1 MADKI
6 PLKLNLGPNE
16 IREFVAGDTVPE
28 AHLPNTLVKLTGAQT
43 LVDKTLDPTT
53 VASRLLAVGATP
65 ARVLDLASTG
75 GSTATNY
82 DAVKLTTQA
91 AGSGAIVSP
100 VSSLPNANLKL
111 QALGGSGNVLVR
123 NQGVDMGTVVGT
135 TGTQILSGKTLDT
148 PSISNFS
155 SATHNHTNT
164 AGGGTLSA
172 AALPADVLYGTNVIN
187 VANKTLL
194 PTNKIQ
200 STLLE
205 STGTVP
211 ALSVGLTGAPS
222 SLDFSCPKVVANV
235 ASSGAVLSVESSAAN
250 SNLIL
255 QGKGLGL
262 VTTSNGEV
270 VGISGIQTLTNKTL
284 VSPTLQSTT
293 LGPTTVIQSTLLEST
308 GTVPGLSVGKQ
319 NLPTL
324 VDYSCPKLISNVA
337 AGGAILGVESS
348 AVFSNLQLQG
358 KGGGLVTTSNG
369 TVVGTSGVQTLTNK
383 TLTAPIL
390 SSPDI
395 GDFTSAQ
402 HDHTSAAEGGGI
414 DAAAI
419 SSGSFSQDRIAATGN
434 RTGNY
439 VDGLSSRILRSNGT
453 ASGSGGTAEWC
464 ERERVGQV
472 KTETTQF
479 YHPAINAYQ
488 TFSNFQF
495 GGSWNTLP
503 DVLKETG
510 TSVLATNTG
519 LKGKT
524 LRVTGAATVT
534 LNTATGSARS
544 IDVQLNTA
552 FGVVLFNASYIF
564 GGTPA
569 FLTNTNYV
577 VFQIVATWRGDT
589 SGGATWYTHAPIAR
603 VSDITTVARTEALM
617 TANNAISALYTKA
630 LGASEF
636 FYLQMKL
643 NNTAVVGENIELTN
657 CMWEVLN

>member
-16 IREFVAGDTVPE
+16 IREFAGGDTVPE

-75 GSTATNY
+75 TTTNY
-82 DAVKLTTQA
+82 DAVKLTTQL
-91 AGSGAIVSP
+91 STNGAIVSA
-100 VSSLPNANLKL
+100 VSSATDADLRVEAK
-111 QALGGSGNVLVR
+111 GSGKVYV
-123 NQGVDMGTVVGT
+123 QGNGVAVGT
-135 TGTQILSGKTLDT
+135 TGTQTLDNKTLTT
-148 PSISNFS
+148 PTIASFAN
-155 SATHNHTNT
+155 ATHNHTNT
-164 AGGGTLSA
+164 AGGGLLSA
-172 AALPADVLYGTNVIN
+172 AALPGDILYGTNIIN
-187 VANKTLL
+187 VANKTFG
-194 PTNKIQ
+194 PTCKIQ
-200 STLLE
+200 TTLLE
-205 STGTVP
+205 GSGTVP
-211 ALSVGLTGAPS
+211 ALSVGLTGSPTF
-222 SLDFSCPKVVANV
+222 LDYSCPKLISNV
-235 ASSGAVLSVESSAAN
+235 SAGGAVLGVESTAGA

-270 VGISGIQTLTNKTL
+270 VG
-284 VSPTLQSTT
+284 
-293 LGPTTVIQSTLLEST
+293 
-308 GTVPGLSVGKQ
+308 
-319 NLPTL
+319 
-324 VDYSCPKLISNVA
+324 
-337 AGGAILGVESS
+337 
-348 AVFSNLQLQG
+348 
-358 KGGGLVTTSNG
+358 
-369 TVVGTSGVQTLTNK
+369 TSGVQTLTNK
-383 TLTAPIL
+383 TLTTPTLTQPGI
-390 SSPDI
+390 SN
-395 GDFTSAQ
+395 FTSAQ
-402 HDHTSAAEGGGI
+402 HDHTSAAQGGGI

-439 VDGLSSRILRSNGT
+439 VDGLSSRILRSNGI

-479 YHPAINAYQ
+479 YHPAVTAYQ
-488 TFSNFQF
+488 TFSSFQF

-552 FGVVLFNASYIF
+552 FGVVLFNANYIF

>member
-6 PLKLNLGPNE
+6 PLKLNIGPNE
-16 IREFVAGDTVPE
+16 IREFGGGDTVPE
-28 AHLPNTLVKLTGAQT
+28 AHLPTTLVKLTGAQT

-65 ARVLDLASTG
+65 PRVLDLASTG

-123 NQGVDMGTVVGT
+123 NAGVDMGTVVGT
-135 TGTQILSGKTLDT
+135 TGTQTLIGKTLDT
-148 PSISNFS
+148 PNISNFS

-222 SLDFSCPKVVANV
+222 SVDFSCPKVVANV
-235 ASSGAVLSVESSAAN
+235 AGGGAVLSVESSAAN

-262 VTTSNGEV
+262 VTTSNG
-270 VGISGIQTLTNKTL
+270 
-284 VSPTLQSTT
+284 
-293 LGPTTVIQSTLLEST
+293 
-308 GTVPGLSVGKQ
+308 
-319 NLPTL
+319 
-324 VDYSCPKLISNVA
+324 
-337 AGGAILGVESS
+337 
-348 AVFSNLQLQG
+348 
-358 KGGGLVTTSNG
+358 
-369 TVVGTSGVQTLTNK
+369 TVVGETGSQILTNK

-395 GDFTSAQ
+395 GNFTFAQ

-479 YHPAINAYQ
+479 YHPAVTAYQ
-488 TFSNFQF
+488 TFSSFQF

-510 TSVLATNTG
+510 TSGLATNTG

-544 IDVQLNTA
+544 IEIQLNTA
-552 FGVVLFNASYIF
+552 FGVVLFNAGYIF

-569 FLTNTNYV
+569 IITNTNYV

-589 SGGATWYTHAPIAR
+589 SGGAVWYTHAPIAR

-617 TANNAISALYTKA
+617 TANNAISGLYTKA

-636 FYLQMKL
+636 FYLQMRL
-643 NNTAVVGENIELTN
+643 NNTAAVGENIELTN

>member
-65 ARVLDLASTG
+65 PRVLDLASTG

-123 NQGVDMGTVVGT
+123 NGGVDMGTVVGT
-135 TGTQILSGKTLDT
+135 TGTQTLIGKTLDT
-148 PSISNFS
+148 PNISNFS

-211 ALSVGLTGAPS
+211 ALSVGLTGAPTS
-222 SLDFSCPKVVANV
+222 VDFSCPKVVANV
-235 ASSGAVLSVESSAAN
+235 AGGGAVLSVESSAAN

-262 VTTSNGEV
+262 VTTSNG
-270 VGISGIQTLTNKTL
+270 
-284 VSPTLQSTT
+284 
-293 LGPTTVIQSTLLEST
+293 
-308 GTVPGLSVGKQ
+308 
-319 NLPTL
+319 
-324 VDYSCPKLISNVA
+324 
-337 AGGAILGVESS
+337 
-348 AVFSNLQLQG
+348 
-358 KGGGLVTTSNG
+358 
-369 TVVGTSGVQTLTNK
+369 TVVGETGSQILTNK

-395 GDFTSAQ
+395 GNFTFAQ

-479 YHPAINAYQ
+479 YHPAVTAYQ
-488 TFSNFQF
+488 TFSSFQF

-569 FLTNTNYV
+569 FITNTNYV

-617 TANNAISALYTKA
+617 TANNAISGLYTKA

-636 FYLQMKL
+636 FYLQMRL
-643 NNTAVVGENIELTN
+643 NNTAAVGENIELTN

>member
-6 PLKLNLGPNE
+6 PLKLNIGPNE
-16 IREFVAGDTVPE
+16 IREFAAGVTPDTVPE
-28 AHLPNTLVKLTGAQT
+28 AHLPTTLVKLTGAQT

-65 ARVLDLASTG
+65 PRVLDLASTV

-91 AGSGAIVSP
+91 AGNGAIVSP

-123 NQGVDMGTVVGT
+123 NAGVDMGTVVGT
-135 TGTQILSGKTLDT
+135 TGTQTLSGKILDT
-148 PSISNFS
+148 PAISNFS

-222 SLDFSCPKVVANV
+222 SLDFSCPKLVANV
-235 ASSGAVLSVESSAAN
+235 AGGGAVLSVESSAVN

-262 VTTSNGEV
+262 VTTSNGTV
-270 VGISGIQTLTNKTL
+270 VGETGSQTLTNK
-284 VSPTLQSTT
+284 
-293 LGPTTVIQSTLLEST
+293 I
-308 GTVPGLSVGKQ
+308 
-319 NLPTL
+319 
-324 VDYSCPKLISNVA
+324 
-337 AGGAILGVESS
+337 
-348 AVFSNLQLQG
+348 
-358 KGGGLVTTSNG
+358 
-369 TVVGTSGVQTLTNK
+369 
-383 TLTAPIL
+383 LTAPIL
-390 SSPDI
+390 SSPNI
-395 GDFTSAQ
+395 GNFTSAQ
-402 HDHTSAAEGGGI
+402 HDHTSAAQGGGI
-414 DAAAI
+414 SAAAI

-439 VDGLSSRILRSNGT
+439 VDGVSSRILRSDGT
-453 ASGSGGTAEWC
+453 ASGSGGIAEWC

-472 KTETTQF
+472 KTETILVA
-479 YHPAINAYQ
+479 HPSVASLQ
-488 TFSNFQF
+488 TYSSFQF
-495 GGSWNTLP
+495 GGSWNSLP

-510 TSVLATNTG
+510 ATAGSLSTNTG

-524 LRVTGAATVT
+524 FRVTGSALATVI
-534 LNTATGSARS
+534 NTGATARS
-544 IDVQLNTA
+544 FELVLTSA
-552 FGVVLFNASYIF
+552 AGSPLFNASYIF
-564 GGTPA
+564 AVPFSTA
-569 FLTNTNYV
+569 ASHIS
-577 VFQIVATWRGDT
+577 FQLVATWRGDT
-589 SGGATWYTHAPIAR
+589 SGSGVWRTHATTATIRDYTQIAP
-603 VSDITTVARTEALM
+603 TMALLD
-617 TANNAISALYTKA
+617 ADSAASVPVGKA
-630 LGASEF
+630 LGASDT
-636 FYLQMKL
+636 FYLQMRL
-643 NNTAVVGENIELTN
+643 VNTANVGESIQMTN